1 MALTLSRRIH
11 ADPARERIWTEAT
24 VVTVVRTILCVA
36 LAGAAAYSHEL
47 WLLVAALVVHWVGD
61 SIDGW
66 WARVRDCETR
76 TGATLDILSDR
87 FDLAAFYIGLAW
99 LQPDLMPAV
108 LIYLAEFLVVDCFI
122 SLAFLFWPITSPNYF
137 YVVDRTIWRFN
148 WSKPA
153 KAVNSA
159 LFGVLLLLTRELW
172 WGVWLGGAI
181 AVALLAYKCLATAQ
195 LMRLGLPMPTA
206 DLPNADPAD
215 DGAAETAGSNR

>member
-1 MALTLSRRIH
+1 MAITLSRRIH
-11 ADPARERIWTEAT
+11 ADPSRERVWTEAT
-24 VVTVVRTILCVA
+24 VVTVVRTIVCVG
-36 LAGAAAYSHEL
+36 LAASAAYQREL
-47 WLLVAALVVHWVGD
+47 WLLVVALVVHWVGD

-76 TGATLDILSDR
+76 TGAALDILSDR

-99 LQPDLMPAV
+99 LQPDLSPAV
-108 LIYLAEFLVVDCFI
+108 MIYLAEFLVVDCFI

-137 YVVDRTIWRFN
+137 YVVDRKIWRYN

-159 LFGVLLLLTRELW
+159 LFGVLLLLTRDQW

-181 AVALLAYKCLATAQ
+181 ALALLAYKCVAMGQ
-195 LMRLGLPMPTA
+195 LMRLGIPMPTA
-206 DLPNADPAD
+206 ALPN
-215 DGAAETAGSNR
+215 DGSVDEPVRTDSS

>member
-1 MALTLSRRIH
+1 MQLSRRIH
-11 ADPARERIWTEAT
+11 ADPARERVWTEAT
-24 VVTVVRTILCVA
+24 MVTVVRTIVCVG
-36 LAGAAAYSHEL
+36 LAGAAAYQREL
-47 WLLVAALVVHWVGD
+47 WLLVVALVVHWVGD

-87 FDLAAFYIGLAW
+87 FDLAAFYIGLGW
-99 LQPDLMPAV
+99 LLPHLMPAIG
-108 LIYLAEFLVVDCFI
+108 LYLAEFLVVDCFI

-137 YVVDRTIWRFN
+137 YVVDRTIWRYN

-159 LFGVLLLLTRELW
+159 LFGVLLLVTRDQA

-181 AVALLAYKCLATAQ
+181 ALALLVYKCVALGQ
-195 LMRLGLPMPTA
+195 VMRLGLPMPTA
-206 DLPNADPAD
+206 SLPNERELVD
-215 DGAAETAGSNR
+215 DSTHSLG

>member
-1 MALTLSRRIH
+1 MVLTLSRRIH
-11 ADPARERIWTEAT
+11 ADPARERVLTEAT
-24 VVTVVRTILCVA
+24 IVTIVRTVLCVG
-36 LAGAAAYSHEL
+36 LAGSAAYGGHL
-47 WLLVAALVVHWVGD
+47 WLLVTALVVHWVGD

-76 TGATLDILSDR
+76 TGAALDILSDR

-99 LQPDLMPAV
+99 LLPHLAPAIY
-108 LIYLAEFLVVDCFI
+108 IYLAEFLVVDCFI

-137 YVVDRTIWRFN
+137 YVVDDKIWRYN

-159 LFGVLLLLTRELW
+159 LFGVLLLLTRDQW
-172 WGVWLGGAI
+172 WGVWIGGAL
-181 AVALLAYKCLATAQ
+181 AVVLLGYKCVAMAQ

-206 DLPNADPAD
+206 ALPNAQAL
-215 DGAAETAGSNR
+215 DGPGRS

>member
-1 MALTLSRRIH
+1 MTTVQLSRRIH
-11 ADPARERIWTEAT
+11 ADPARERVWTEAT
-24 VVTVVRTILCVA
+24 MVTVVRTIVCVG
-36 LAGAAAYSHEL
+36 LAGAAAYQREL
-47 WLLVAALVVHWVGD
+47 WLLVVALVVHWVGD

-87 FDLAAFYIGLAW
+87 FDLAAFYIGLGW
-99 LQPDLMPAV
+99 LLPHLMPAIG
-108 LIYLAEFLVVDCFI
+108 LYLAEFLVVDCFI

-137 YVVDRTIWRFN
+137 YVVDRTIWRYN

-159 LFGVLLLLTRELW
+159 LFGVLLLVTRDQA

-181 AVALLAYKCLATAQ
+181 ALALLVYKCVALGQ
-195 LMRLGLPMPTA
+195 VMRLGLPMPTA
-206 DLPNADPAD
+206 SLPNERELVD
-215 DGAAETAGSNR
+215 DSTHSLG

>member
-11 ADPARERIWTEAT
+11 ADPARERVWTEAT
-24 VVTVVRTILCVA
+24 IVTVARTVLCVG
-36 LAGAAAYSHEL
+36 LAGSAAYGGHL
-47 WLLVAALVVHWVGD
+47 WLLVSALVVHWVGD

-76 TGATLDILSDR
+76 TGAALDILSDR

-99 LQPDLMPAV
+99 LLPHLAPAIY
-108 LIYLAEFLVVDCFI
+108 IYLAEFLVVDCFI

-137 YVVDRTIWRFN
+137 YVVDDKIWRYN

-159 LFGVLLLLTRELW
+159 LFGVLLLLTRDLW
-172 WGVWLGGAI
+172 WGVWLGGAL
-181 AVALLAYKCLATAQ
+181 AVALLGYKCVAMAQ
-195 LMRLGLPMPTA
+195 LMRLGLPMPNA
-206 DLPNADPAD
+206 ALPNAQAL
-215 DGAAETAGSNR
+215 DGPGRS